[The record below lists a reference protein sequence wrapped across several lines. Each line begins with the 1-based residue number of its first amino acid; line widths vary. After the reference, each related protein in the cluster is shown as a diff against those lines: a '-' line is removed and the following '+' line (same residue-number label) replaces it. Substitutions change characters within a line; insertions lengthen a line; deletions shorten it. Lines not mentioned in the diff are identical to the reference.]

1 LRGRRINTPQ
11 IYLLLQIKKV
21 QFNLFLK
28 INLIYKY
35 LVFIMSWDKELNLQQ
50 LDETLVSIHKAIDV
64 QRPASGWINT
74 VRTTLGMSA
83 RSLGERI
90 GLSQPRI
97 ALMEKGE
104 IDGSISIKTL
114 EKAAQGLGC
123 RLVYVLLPE
132 DGSLQ
137 KMRHN
142 QAMKKAKNLNAYA
155 ERHMELEEQATDNS
169 FRNATTKKIAED
181 YLRTWPR
188 DFWGD

>member
-1 LRGRRINTPQ
+1 M
-11 IYLLLQIKKV
+11 
-21 QFNLFLK
+21 
-28 INLIYKY
+28 Y

-50 LDETLVSIHKAIDV
+50 LDETLIHISKALDA
-64 QRPASGWINT
+64 QRPTCGWINA

-90 GLSQPRI
+90 GLSQPRV
-97 ALMEKGE
+97 ALIEKGE

-123 RLVYVLLPE
+123 RLVYVLIPE

-137 KMRHN
+137 EMRRN
-142 QAMKKAKNLNAYA
+142 QAMKKATNINEYA
-155 ERHMELEEQATDNS
+155 ERHMELEEQATHNN
-169 FRNATTKKIAED
+169 FRNETTKKIAED

-188 DFWGD
+188 DFWNN